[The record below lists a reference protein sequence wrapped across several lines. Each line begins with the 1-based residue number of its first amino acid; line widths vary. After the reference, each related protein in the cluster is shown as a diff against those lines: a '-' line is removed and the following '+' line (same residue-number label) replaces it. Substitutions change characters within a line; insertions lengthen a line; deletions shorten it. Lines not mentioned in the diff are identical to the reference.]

1 MFQSESK
8 CEAFHMVIL
17 FTRKFWFIWTCF
29 ETEAKD
35 NLPILKSFLFLDF
48 EREGSAF
55 IIIIFIII
63 FIIIIILFLG
73 TIQRMTDCTKLGL
86 WYFYGIFLTV
96 S

>member
-55 IIIIFIII
+55 IIII
-63 FIIIIILFLG
+63 IILFLG